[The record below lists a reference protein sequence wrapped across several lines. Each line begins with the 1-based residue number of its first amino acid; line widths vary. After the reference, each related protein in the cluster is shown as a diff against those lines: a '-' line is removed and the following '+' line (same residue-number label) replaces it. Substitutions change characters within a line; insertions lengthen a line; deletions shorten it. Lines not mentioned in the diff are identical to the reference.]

1 MEYKKVFLD
10 TCVLSD
16 IGRMNEEDRRM
27 LAFNFLVN
35 YKFQIIITLYQIMEL
50 ENFKDEQIKNNVY
63 NFLEICYVGIGKNFY
78 RLFEEE
84 VSHKQ
89 NIDIVEYNLSIF
101 TYDKDNNLMNFKGFK
116 DSILNS
122 KEYQK
127 NKKEHD
133 DICADLQLIDRPT
146 DDINLYTKVLI
157 IHNLKK
163 YFNINN
169 FDISY
174 NDIPGLYTYSYSYA
188 NKIGSSSLK
197 EKPTEIN
204 DICMSYLAPYMDIIV
219 AERKQV
225 ARYMELKQKKDFNR
239 LDHVIIKKHSDVIKY
254 NTNGSI
260 SFNLTINI

>member
-101 TYDKDNNLMNFKGFK
+101 TYD
-116 DSILNS
+116 
-122 KEYQK
+122 
-127 NKKEHD
+127 
-133 DICADLQLIDRPT
+133 
-146 DDINLYTKVLI
+146 
-157 IHNLKK
+157 
-163 YFNINN
+163 
-169 FDISY
+169 
-174 NDIPGLYTYSYSYA
+174 
-188 NKIGSSSLK
+188 
-197 EKPTEIN
+197 
-204 DICMSYLAPYMDIIV
+204 
-219 AERKQV
+219 
-225 ARYMELKQKKDFNR
+225 
-239 LDHVIIKKHSDVIKY
+239 
-254 NTNGSI
+254 
-260 SFNLTINI
+260 